1 MLPGCPR
8 RAVGAVV
15 LGSQYAAVGEGSL
28 LVSGHGDGRLK
39 LWRAGRGAA
48 AADQGRVIGGS
59 EGHAAEDTTVRCP
72 TVSARSYLTG
82 GGVQDVAVS
91 SVVGIGAEQ
100 VSGVDRYVASAS
112 EDGTVHL
119 WKAES
124 LVGTAASSGTASRV
138 KPITTLQRGLASM
151 DTDSPPLPVQALA
164 LVRVGT
170 VPLLAVAA
178 GNAVDLWQIA

>member
-1 MLPGCPR
+1 MRCVSTAESLSNVCGQSRHHHDGVAACHGCIPK
-8 RAVGAVV
+8 AQEEPKVSFWLVKV
-15 LGSQYAAVGEGSL
+15 L
-28 LVSGHGDGRLK
+28 R
-39 LWRAGRGAA
+39 
-48 AADQGRVIGGS
+48 
-59 EGHAAEDTTVRCP
+59 
-72 TVSARSYLTG
+72 
-82 GGVQDVAVS
+82 
-91 SVVGIGAEQ
+91 
-100 VSGVDRYVASAS
+100 
-112 EDGTVHL
+112 VHL

-151 DTDSPPLPVQALA
+151 DADAPLPPVQALA